1 MLALVVATL
10 ALVRRLPRSD
20 VTVGWTFGGGTTTPP
35 MDSESGRRPPFR
47 AALRRAVRLR
57 DVALLLLVPGVLVGV
72 FALPLDVRRSLAFR
86 YTDPTLAT
94 AYTAHF
100 VHLESSHLLANVLAF
115 LLLAGVGYLLATL
128 AGPPPAVRHG
138 DRHLPARGAVR
149 AVGTQP
155 RGAAER
161 RRLRVLGVNLA
172 FAGLLPLLLVA
183 YARRRLDARVRL
195 RHAPGLFFAALAV
208 VAVVALPWSPVSV
221 GVAGVAA
228 VAAVAYA
235 VPLVRSDAPRAS
247 TGASTAG
254 WLDLLVVGL
263 VLYLARRSSRF
274 QRRLASRGRVEPVRP
289 PARVLSR
296 VRRAVRRSGTR
307 SVRSDAGARGG
318 RRGLTPSKDL
328 CLADTFTRPTLD
340 GFAAHPHARRRGAP
354 RRDGARTRR
363 RTGAGLP
370 GVARLR
376 RDREHVA
383 DDGAG
388 RRLRRRPHRCRRR
401 HRGGR
406 RRGVPRQGAPRRRPD
421 HPPGRGET
429 ERGFVTRGT
438 RTRSPTRTA
447 TSHR

>member
-1 MLALVVATL
+1 
-10 ALVRRLPRSD
+10 
-20 VTVGWTFGGGTTTPP
+20 

-128 AGPPPAVRHG
+128 AGRRQLFGTATATYLLAVPFALSG
-138 DRHLPARGAVR
+138 LNLAVPR
-149 AVGTQP
+149 NAVGY
-155 RGAAER
+155 GFS
-161 RRLRVLGVNLA
+161 GVNLA

-263 VLYLARRSSRF
+263 VLYLATPFVAFPASPGVEGGVLNLYAHLLGF
-274 QRRLASRGRVEPVRP
+274 CLAFVAPYVALELGLFEAT
-289 PARVLSR
+289 PAR
-296 VRRAVRRSGTR
+296 AV
-307 SVRSDAGARGG
+307 DA
-318 RRGLTPSKDL
+318 
-328 CLADTFTRPTLD
+328 AD
-340 GFAAHPHARRRGAP
+340 
-354 RRDGARTRR
+354 
-363 RTGAGLP
+363 
-370 GVARLR
+370 
-376 RDREHVA
+376 
-383 DDGAG
+383 
-388 RRLRRRPHRCRRR
+388 
-401 HRGGR
+401 
-406 RRGVPRQGAPRRRPD
+406 
-421 HPPGRGET
+421 
-429 ERGFVTRGT
+429 
-438 RTRSPTRTA
+438 
-447 TSHR
+447 